1 MELRLEHKVAL
12 VTGGSKGIGRAIAAC
27 FAGAGARVMI
37 ASRRAENLEAAAEA
51 IEPEA
56 AKGGGA
62 ISWSVAH
69 AGRPEDAQRCV
80 AATLERFGGLDI
92 LVNNAGTNPYY
103 GPLMGIDQARAEKT
117 TEVNQEGLIA
127 WTQAAW
133 KAAMESHG
141 GNVINMA
148 SVGGLGV
155 SPGIGYYNATKA
167 AVVQLTRQLAFELA
181 PAVRVNALAPGLV
194 KTDFARALWQRDEAG
209 VAAALPLQRL
219 GEPEDVARA
228 ALFLASD
235 AASWITG
242 HVLVVDGGAMV
253 ARGVV

>member
-1 MELRLEHKVAL
+1 VDLRLDGKVAI
-12 VTGGSKGIGRAIAAC
+12 VTGGSKGIGEAVAAA
-27 FAGAGARVMI
+27 FAGAGAKVMI
-37 ASRRAENLEAAAEA
+37 SSRREENLEAAAKA
-51 IEPEA
+51 IEPIA
-56 AKGGGA
+56 AEGGGA

-69 AGRPEDAQRCV
+69 AGRPEDAERC
-80 AATLERFGGLDI
+80 ATATLERFGGLDI
-92 LVNNAGTNPYY
+92 LVNNAGTNPYF
-103 GPLMGIDQARAEKT
+103 GPLMGIDQGRAQKT

-133 KAAMESHG
+133 KAAMERHG
-141 GNVINMA
+141 GCVINMA

-167 AVVQLTRQLAFELA
+167 AVIQLTRQLALELA

-209 VAAALPLQRL
+209 IAAGLPLRRL
-219 GEPEDVARA
+219 GEPEDVAHA

-253 ARGVV
+253 SRGVV

>member
-133 KAAMESHG
+133 KAAME
-141 GNVINMA
+141 
-148 SVGGLGV
+148 
-155 SPGIGYYNATKA
+155 
-167 AVVQLTRQLAFELA
+167 
-181 PAVRVNALAPGLV
+181 
-194 KTDFARALWQRDEAG
+194 
-209 VAAALPLQRL
+209 
-219 GEPEDVARA
+219 
-228 ALFLASD
+228 
-235 AASWITG
+235 
-242 HVLVVDGGAMV
+242 
-253 ARGVV
+253 